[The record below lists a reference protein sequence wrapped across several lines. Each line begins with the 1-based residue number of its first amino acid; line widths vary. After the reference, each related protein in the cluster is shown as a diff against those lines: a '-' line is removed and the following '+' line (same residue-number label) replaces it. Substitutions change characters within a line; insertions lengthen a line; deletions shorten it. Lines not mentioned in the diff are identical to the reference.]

1 MADNS
6 LDPKKYQQ
14 VVELLKEIRRGYE
27 SLGQANPFTGQ
38 TAREFIDAMGDAD
51 DAIIT
56 LVDGVDKLD
65 KSLDEVGKNA
75 KGYYENDLIFIK
87 YQKSINRHLRN

>member
-56 LVDGVDKLD
+56 LVDGA
-65 KSLDEVGKNA
+65 VGEYNESVMNLA
-75 KGYYENDLIFIK
+75 T
-87 YQKSINRHLRN
+87 SVR